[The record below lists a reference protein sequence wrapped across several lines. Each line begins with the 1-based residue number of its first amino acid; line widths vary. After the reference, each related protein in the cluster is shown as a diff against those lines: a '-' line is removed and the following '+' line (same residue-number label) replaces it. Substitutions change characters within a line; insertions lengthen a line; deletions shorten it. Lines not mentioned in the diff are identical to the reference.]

1 MAYKVL
7 ITKTA
12 IKAYNKTTGKLKLGI
27 DRCLSNLE
35 INPNFGPGIKKLKGL
50 ADCYRY
56 QIGGLRLIYEVHID
70 LMEVR
75 GYSIRPRGDVY
86 KH

>member
-1 MAYKVL
+1 MTYKVL
-7 ITKTA
+7 LTKSA
-12 IKAYNKTTGKLKLGI
+12 FKSYDKTTGKLKRGI

-35 INPNFGPGIKKLKGL
+35 INPNYGPGIKKLKGL
-50 ADCYRY
+50 ANCYRY
-56 QIGGLRLIYEVHID
+56 QIGGLRLVYEVSED

-75 GYSIRPRGDVY
+75 VYGIRPRGDVY